1 MGPGPAVSGQEF
13 WLSTTSVPKDVPL
26 PEEGE
31 VSAEALQAQ
40 SQEMLGVLT
49 SGSVPQREG

>member
-1 MGPGPAVSGQEF
+1 MDPGPKV
-13 WLSTTSVPKDVPL
+13 VPL

-40 SQEMLGVLT
+40 SREMPGVLT